1 MEKVNRLAWDV
12 TRLRPIPPLQFYHNI
27 NEKNICVTKR
37 REYKFP
43 WIYKVMN
50 CIPYYYKSIPFPSLH
65 NHRHAHTLIVDA
77 AYRIKRPIFNN

>member
-37 REYKFP
+37 REYIFP
-43 WIYKVMN
+43 WIYKVIN
-50 CIPYYYKSIPFPSLH
+50 LINYYLLSIIIKVFPTLHCIIIGILRINRRCSI
-65 NHRHAHTLIVDA
+65 I
-77 AYRIKRPIFNN
+77 